1 MPSVWGCRSAI
12 GKSDCNS
19 KSEIKKKERTTL
31 KQSKHSEAVEFS
43 SKKKKPSKKH
53 NDPRAM
59 QSPDTNLLI
68 WIQFC
73 FD

>member
-19 KSEIKKKERTTL
+19 KSEIKKKKEQPWNSRNIL
-31 KQSKHSEAVEFS
+31 KLS
-43 SKKKKPSKKH
+43 SFPVKKKPSKKH